1 MRGTFGSSPN
11 FSRSRLIIC
20 CADLSVQYTLAANSG
35 VVQPVRCSKS
45 ITFGSLADFMLA
57 PVVSVGLFLVG
68 EDFAALAA
76 PPQSAGGDQRL
87 TFTAQAVLL
96 ACHCA
101 YRFNQVLRSLSLASI
116 VLKNG

>member
-1 MRGTFGSSPN
+1 M
-11 FSRSRLIIC
+11 
-20 CADLSVQYTLAANSG
+20 QYTLAANSG
-35 VVQPVRCSKS
+35 AVQPVRCSTS

-57 PVVSVGLFLVG
+57 PVVSVGLLLVG

-76 PPQSAGGDQRL
+76 PPQSAGGNQRL

-96 ACHCA
+96 TCHCA